1 MMRTL
6 HRRLAWIA
14 GAVAVLWAATG
25 FLHPIMS
32 WTAPRP
38 AIQAPPTQSLRTE
51 GLVAPGPLLAGAR
64 WSDAAH
70 VRLIAVDGAEH
81 WLALRAGGEGRAFDA
96 RTGAEAPNAEQ
107 RHAIALARAYAGL
120 PTANVVSVE
129 RVTRFSLDY
138 PSINRLLPVWAVR
151 FDTPD
156 ALTLY
161 VDTGADRLAA
171 VVNNPRRVMLFVFQN
186 VHTLQFLA
194 PVEPL
199 RRALILALVGSLLVT
214 ALIGARMAL
223 TARGKGRRA
232 VHLWLGVLAAPF
244 VLSFAG
250 SGLFHLF
257 ASEDL
262 TATRP
267 PQLEPA
273 ALGAPPRIAGAPVSD
288 LRAINIGGETL
299 WRVEAADAGLYF
311 APDGAWRA
319 DLDDLSAAR
328 IIAGAPPNAA
338 VSLIATFNKEYGFA
352 NKRLPVL
359 RVETD
364 NRPIFVAPRE
374 ALVAARA
381 PSGLANADAWAF
393 DTIHKWSFANPLG
406 RMTRDVLM
414 MIAVAFIAAAALLGL
429 TLLPKRKRT

>member
-1 MMRTL
+1 MIRTL

-38 AIQAPPTQSLRTE
+38 AIQAPPAQNLRTE
-51 GLVAPGPLLAGAR
+51 SLVAPGPLLSG
-64 WSDAAH
+64 WGDAAH
-70 VRLIAVDGAEH
+70 VRLISVDGAEH
-81 WLALRAGGEGRAFDA
+81 WLALRADGEGRAFDA

-107 RHAIALARAYAGL
+107 QHAIALARAYAGL
-120 PTANVVSVE
+120 PAAHVVSVT

-171 VVNNPRRVMLFVFQN
+171 VVNTPRRVMLFVFQN

-199 RRALILALVGSLLVT
+199 RRALILALVGSVLLT
-214 ALIGARMAL
+214 ALIGLRMAL
-223 TARGKGRRA
+223 SARGKGRRA
-232 VHLWLGVLAAPF
+232 IHLWLGVIAAPF

-257 ASEDL
+257 ASADL

-267 PQLEPA
+267 PPLDPA
-273 ALGAPPRIAGAPVSD
+273 ALAAPPRIAGAPVGD
-288 LRAINIGGETL
+288 LRAVNIGGQTL
-299 WRVEAADAGLYF
+299 WRVETADAGLYF

-328 IIAGAPPNAA
+328 VIASAAPTAPVARIAGF
-338 VSLIATFNKEYGFA
+338 TKEYGFA

-359 RVETD
+359 RVETGA
-364 NRPIFVAPRE
+364 RPVFIAPRE
-374 ALVAARA
+374 ALIAARA
-381 PSGLANADAWAF
+381 LDGLASADAWAF

-414 MIAVAFIAAAALLGL
+414 MIAVAFIAAAGIFGL
-429 TLLPKRKRT
+429 TLLPKRKRA

>member
-38 AIQAPPTQSLRTE
+38 AIQAPPIQSLRTE
-51 GLVAPGPLLAGAR
+51 GLVAPGPLLASAG
-64 WSDAAH
+64 WTDAAH
-70 VRLIAVDGAEH
+70 VRLIAVGGAEH
-81 WLALRAGGEGRAFDA
+81 WLALRTSGEGRAFDA
-96 RTGAEAPNAEQ
+96 STGAEAPNAEQ
-107 RHAIALARAYAGL
+107 QHAVALARAYAGL
-120 PTANVVSVE
+120 PNTNVLSVA
-129 RVTRFSLDY
+129 RVTRFSFDY

-156 ALTLY
+156 GLTLY

-171 VVNNPRRVMLFVFQN
+171 VVNNSRRMMLFAFQN
-186 VHTLQFLA
+186 IHTLQFLA

-199 RRALILALVGSLLVT
+199 RRALILALVGGLLAT
-214 ALIGARMAL
+214 ALIGVRMAL

-267 PQLEPA
+267 PPLSPA
-273 ALGAPPRIAGAPVSD
+273 ALTAPPRIAGAPVSD
-288 LRAINIGGETL
+288 LRAVNIGGETL
-299 WRVEAADAGLYF
+299 WRVEAADTGLYF
-311 APDGAWRA
+311 AADGAWRA
-319 DLDDLSAAR
+319 DLNDLSAAR
-328 IIAGAPPNAA
+328 VIAGAPPDAA
-338 VSLIATFNKEYGFA
+338 VSLIAMFSKEYGFA

-359 RVETD
+359 RVQTGA
-364 NRPIFVAPRE
+364 RPVFIAPRE

-381 PSGLANADAWAF
+381 PGGLASADAWAF

-414 MIAVAFIAAAALLGL
+414 MIAVAFIAAAGLFGL
-429 TLLPKRKRT
+429 TLLPKRKRA